1 MSAGVKGF
9 GAKYHARKH
18 NKLNDEPEE
27 LDIDDAQE
35 SGLFS
40 ERCEKERWMEI
51 HGDRRFPG
59 TFYDFKDMAI
69 QFGKVLD
76 WSCHA
81 YAICHT
87 RAETLTA

>member
-27 LDIDDAQE
+27 LDIDDATE

-69 QFGKVLD
+69 QFGYVGRTIVAGVWLAFFPE
-76 WSCHA
+76 CQQ
-81 YAICHT
+81 
-87 RAETLTA
+87 